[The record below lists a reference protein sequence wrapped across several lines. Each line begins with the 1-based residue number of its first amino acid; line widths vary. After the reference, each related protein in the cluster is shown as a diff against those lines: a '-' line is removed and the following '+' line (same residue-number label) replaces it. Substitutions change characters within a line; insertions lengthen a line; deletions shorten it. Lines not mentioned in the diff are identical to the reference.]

1 MWQTLA
7 HHRTL
12 RRLWIA
18 ATVDALGSWL
28 LVIAVPVHVYAVTGS
43 ATSTSLALAVE
54 ALPAM
59 LIGPWAGVAADRFSR
74 RTVLV
79 LANIVSAAGV
89 ALMLAATTPF
99 IYLGLLVENL
109 AVCFLRPAF
118 QAAVPTVV
126 PDEPTLASANALLA
140 LSNSTWR
147 IGGPLL
153 GTYLTAIGWFPVVVL
168 MDLASYLIAAAV
180 IGTLPIPWARP
191 TVTRLG
197 HQLRPGLHHVAR
209 TPSLRGLLASSWL
222 YWTANAGL
230 TALLVP
236 FATERLHA
244 SGRAVGYLIT
254 GLGIGYL
261 CGSAISRT
269 VLLRFRARTIIAIAY
284 ATVGLCFLVLFTTTS
299 LPVAVAAATASG
311 LPGAAALVATTHHL
325 QVSTPDQ
332 VRGRVSAAFHTS
344 DAIAAVGG
352 ALLAPVL
359 IALAGLGP
367 GLVILSAA
375 VLIAA
380 GLAAITLPS
389 TLDAPCGLITL
400 LAHGCPFSQPHPEV
414 VARRTGRAAPV
425 PPRPRSWR
433 SRPGCA
439 CPSIDRRSRDARS
452 ASPPP

>member
-332 VRGRVSAAFHTS
+332 VRGRVSAAFHQRRDRRRRRRFARS
-344 DAIAAVGG
+344 G
-352 ALLAPVL
+352 AHRP
-359 IALAGLGP
+359 GRPGP
-367 GLVILSAA
+367 G
-375 VLIAA
+375 A
-380 GLAAITLPS
+380 G
-389 TLDAPCGLITL
+389 
-400 LAHGCPFSQPHPEV
+400 HSQ
-414 VARRTGRAAPV
+414 RRRA
-425 PPRPRSWR
+425 
-433 SRPGCA
+433 
-439 CPSIDRRSRDARS
+439 DRRRVGRDHSSIYFGRSLRPDNSAGSRLPILATPSRGCREKNRSSSPGPTSAQVLAVTARMCLS
-452 ASPPP
+452 QY